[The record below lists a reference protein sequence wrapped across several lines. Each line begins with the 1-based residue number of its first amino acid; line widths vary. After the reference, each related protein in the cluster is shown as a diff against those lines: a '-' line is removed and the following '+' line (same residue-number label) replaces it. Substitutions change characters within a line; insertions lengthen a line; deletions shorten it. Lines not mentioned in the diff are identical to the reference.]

1 LGAIQIERRALTGFT
16 SFDPPARPG
25 SQNQIPLPIEHRLK
39 IFHVQQG
46 FPLNMASS
54 NFDEPIENIQKSL
67 QSVSRDILHDE
78 KARKKLLGI
87 TMQSMTMLETPLETI
102 WRMIM
107 SVRSVPMPSDALD
120 EALLMLSPP

>member
-1 LGAIQIERRALTGFT
+1 
-16 SFDPPARPG
+16 
-25 SQNQIPLPIEHRLK
+25 
-39 IFHVQQG
+39 
-46 FPLNMASS
+46 MASS

-87 TMQSMTMLETPLETI
+87 TMQAMTMLETPLETI
-102 WRMIM
+102 WRTIM

>member
-1 LGAIQIERRALTGFT
+1 
-16 SFDPPARPG
+16 
-25 SQNQIPLPIEHRLK
+25 
-39 IFHVQQG
+39 
-46 FPLNMASS
+46 MASP
-54 NFDEPIENIQKSL
+54 NFDESIENIQKSL

-87 TMQSMTMLETPLETI
+87 TMQAMTMLETPLETI

>member
-1 LGAIQIERRALTGFT
+1 
-16 SFDPPARPG
+16 
-25 SQNQIPLPIEHRLK
+25 
-39 IFHVQQG
+39 
-46 FPLNMASS
+46 MASS

-67 QSVSRDILHDE
+67 QSVSREVLDDE

-87 TMQSMTMLETPLETI
+87 TMQAMTMLETPLETI

-107 SVRSVPMPSDALD
+107 SVRSVPMISDALD

>member
-1 LGAIQIERRALTGFT
+1 
-16 SFDPPARPG
+16 
-25 SQNQIPLPIEHRLK
+25 
-39 IFHVQQG
+39 
-46 FPLNMASS
+46 MASS

-87 TMQSMTMLETPLETI
+87 TMQAMTMLETPLETI

>member
-1 LGAIQIERRALTGFT
+1 
-16 SFDPPARPG
+16 
-25 SQNQIPLPIEHRLK
+25 
-39 IFHVQQG
+39 
-46 FPLNMASS
+46 MASS

-67 QSVSRDILHDE
+67 QSVSREILDDE

-87 TMQSMTMLETPLETI
+87 TMQAMTMLETPLETI

-107 SVRSVPMPSDALD
+107 SVRSVPMISDALD